1 MPDETLTVSVKRFTH
16 VTRVRGKTAANRLL
30 FSWLSDDRMREQLY
44 SDMIDK
50 KIALEFESR
59 ALLDDRR
66 QSGATDGCKT
76 QWYDEDRPKTYR
88 QTAYL
93 VVHPDHVE
101 SAYKQASTGAIG
113 EEQWSHTPYNGLGG
127 TFMLALDEPVCPA
140 GGVVDPFRSHDKQ
153 RDYCYTLLK
162 NLTGAFDAV
171 ATVAFKSGAL
181 LPLKTREFDVA
192 ELAEMVAVNYV
203 ARLFGFS
210 QADLPMLKQSA
221 QKIGNGLMYV
231 NVGQHFVSD
240 PTALPQ
246 AKLALAAL
254 SHRAAELIDLY
265 DQPVGRDQE
274 DLWEDMKEE
283 IQNLQ
288 DYLFE
293 TPAGITAR
301 KQPLLKHFKPMMQHM
316 ADDHSPF
323 STTEKAIMV
332 AGLVSGT
339 ITNLRAAVC
348 IAIKQF
354 FQLGPDGLEVVRK
367 KAVDAW
373 LVHRDAS
380 WAGTEADAFRALVEE
395 ALRVNPPP
403 PFVPRRAATD
413 IKLAPWSKAE
423 QIIPK
428 NSLIVIAVGGG
439 SWGTSRPT
447 AGDLAASG
455 ASRFNMEAAAS
466 SSVASGTTISSA
478 TSASACPFSKAFGG
492 PPEPLQG
499 DRAEYLH
506 SCIGKDMAMY
516 SIAYTVR
523 QLMLLPGLTQTLDD
537 KTQRDGTAFLDKP
550 GPKGLTKRAGFICE
564 RYPLEYARE
573 KLLRQAPLQTV
584 LPVKNPVPEHA
595 AALRQVLQF
604 GAPFIEKVIRDA
616 RHVHFASFTFLD
628 NDSKLVL
635 STVYDGDF
643 DSYIGHFAREFGP
656 LFDRFFSHI
665 ENGPPSPIAQHAFEF
680 VQFLRRFNQPPVGGL
695 FFSAYPE
702 TQVDQITWEF
712 NKNRLYDFFTLEGG
726 K

>member
-1 MPDETLTVSVKRFTH
+1 MPTDTPEVSVAEFKK
-16 VTRVRGKTAANRLL
+16 VTEERGKTAANRLL
-30 FSWLSDDRMREQLY
+30 FSWLSDDLMREQLY
-44 SDMIDK
+44 ADMIEK
-50 KIALEFESR
+50 KTVLEFESR
-59 ALLDDRR
+59 ALVDDHR
-66 QSGATDGCKT
+66 QTGAVDSYKS
-76 QWYDEDRPKTYR
+76 QWCDEDRPKTYR

-93 VVHPDHVE
+93 VVHPDHVD
-101 SAYKQASTGAIG
+101 SAYKQASSVGVG
-113 EEQWSHTPYNGLGG
+113 KEQWSHTPYNGLGG
-127 TFMLALDEPVCPA
+127 TFMLALDEPACPD
-140 GGVVDPFRSHDKQ
+140 GQTRDPFRSHDEQ
-153 RDYCYTLLK
+153 RDYCYKLLK
-162 NLTGAFDAV
+162 GLTPSFDAL

-231 NVGQHFVSD
+231 NVGQHFLSD
-240 PTALPQ
+240 PTAIPQ

-254 SHRAAELIDLY
+254 SQRAAELIDLY
-265 DQPVGRDQE
+265 DQPVGQREE
-274 DLWEDMKEE
+274 DLWEDLQEE
-283 IQNLQ
+283 IRNLQ
-288 DYLFE
+288 DYWFE
-293 TPAGITAR
+293 DPAGKSAPKLR
-301 KQPLLKHFKPMMQHM
+301 SLKRFKPMMQLM
-316 ADDHSPF
+316 AHDKSVF

-348 IAIKQF
+348 IAINQF
-354 FQLGPDGLEVVRK
+354 FRLKPSDLEVVRK
-367 KAVDAW
+367 KAVEAW
-373 LVHRDAS
+373 LAHRDAS
-380 WAGTEADAFRALVEE
+380 WTGKDAAPFRALVDE

-403 PFVPRRAATD
+403 PFVPRRAAVD
-413 IKLAPWSKAE
+413 IALNPGG
-423 QIIPK
+423 QVIPK
-428 NSLIVIAVGGG
+428 DSLIVIAVGGG
-439 SWGTSRPT
+439 SWGTLPT
-447 AGDLAASG
+447 TAADLAVLG
-455 ASRFNMEAAAS
+455 ASRFTVDATAS
-466 SSVASGTTISSA
+466 TGFSTG
-478 TSASACPFSKAFGG
+478 ACPFSKVFGG
-492 PPEPLQG
+492 PPEATNA
-499 DRAEYLH
+499 DNRAEYLH

-523 QLMLLPGLTQTLDD
+523 QLMLLPGLTQALDERAR
-537 KTQRDGTAFLDKP
+537 KTDSRSDGKP
-550 GPKGLTKRAGFICE
+550 KTSGLNKRAGFICE
-564 RYPLEYARE
+564 RYPLEYERE
-573 KLLRQAPLQTV
+573 KLLRQSPLQTV
-584 LPVKNPVPEHA
+584 LPVKNPVPENA

-616 RHVHFASFTFLD
+616 RHVHFASFTFMD

-643 DSYIGHFAREFGP
+643 DAYIGHFAREFGP

-726 K
+726 Q